1 MILNISKRRVKSLMR
16 DTQFYEVIVDFDIS
30 SDESILSKY
39 FDEDFIITLHVEGA
53 RERGHTLTASRPVTK
68 VRLNIKSTESV
79 ILLFAHQSDANI
91 FIERL
96 KEQAGKVLEMLR
108 KQSEEAS
115 DFDEDLNLEI

>member
-16 DTQFYEVIVDFDIS
+16 DAQFYEVTVDIDIS

-39 FDEDFIITLHVEGA
+39 FYEDFTITLHVEGA
-53 RERGHTLTASRPVTK
+53 RERAHTLAASRPITK
-68 VRLNIKSTESV
+68 VRLNIKSPESV

-96 KEQAGKVLEMLR
+96 KEQAAKVLEMLR
-108 KQSEEAS
+108 KKSEEAS
-115 DFDEDLNLEI
+115 DFDEDLNIEI

>member
-30 SDESILSKY
+30 SDESILPKY
-39 FDEDFIITLHVEGA
+39 FDEDFVITLHVEGA
-53 RERGHTLTASRPVTK
+53 RERGHSLTASRPVTK

-96 KEQAGKVLEMLR
+96 KEQVGKVLEMLR
-108 KQSEEAS
+108 KKSEEAS
-115 DFDEDLNLEI
+115 DFDEDLNIEI